1 MLIAQITDLHAGY
14 RVEVEGR
21 SIDTLEGVR
30 RAVAHINAMA
40 PRPDAVV
47 ATGDL
52 VAEERLETYQALAE
66 ALAPLA
72 MPLYVIPGN
81 HDDRGLI
88 RQVFGAA
95 GYLPAGEGFLH
106 YALEDQELRLVALD
120 TQNTG
125 LVSGLLCAARL
136 DWLSQT
142 LAAAPDRPTLIVMH
156 HPPFRTGIPGFDAIG
171 LSGRD
176 AFGEIVAR
184 NPQIRAIACGHVH
197 RDIVTSWCGTL
208 VAVTPSTGYQYPLE
222 LKHAEELEM
231 AAEPPAVR
239 LFLWKPGDG
248 LVAHL
253 SYVPA

>member
-14 RVEVEGR
+14 QVEVDGKN
-21 SIDTLEGVR
+21 IDTLEGVR
-30 RAVAHINAMA
+30 RAVVHINAMT

-52 VAEERLETYQALAE
+52 VAEERLETYQDLAT
-66 ALAPLA
+66 AVAPLA

-88 RQVFGAA
+88 RQVFGGA
-95 GYLPAGEGFLH
+95 GYLPEGEGFLH
-106 YALEDQELRLVALD
+106 YAVEDQELRLVALD
-120 TQNTG
+120 TQDTG

-136 DWLSQT
+136 DWLSRT

-156 HPPFRTGIPGFDAIG
+156 HPPFRTGIPGFDTIG

-176 AFGEIVAR
+176 ALGEIVAR
-184 NPQIRAIACGHVH
+184 NPQVRAIACGHVH
-197 RDIVTSWCGTL
+197 RDIVTSWRGTL

-222 LKHAEELEM
+222 LNNDAELVM
-231 AAEPPAVR
+231 AAEPPALR
-239 LFLWKPGDG
+239 LLLWNPDDG
-248 LVAHL
+248 LVSHL